1 MSPHSTQ
8 YLDSH
13 ALSPIYNWGGRLF
26 LILKDIFF
34 QFFKPKINL
43 LVFSGS
49 HHLYLSTQ
57 HQVVRAKFCLL
68 VHISV

>member
-1 MSPHSTQ
+1 MSPHSTH

-13 ALSPIYNWGGRLF
+13 ELSLIDNWGGLF
-26 LILKDIFF
+26 LILKDIYH
-34 QFFKPKINL
+34 FFKPKINL